1 MLNVFDYDHSLAFCS
16 LLDLLLVLL
25 FMQYPTWYLLSRSLN
40 GDLILLTHAF
50 TCIAHKIY
58 RLLHSTGLVL
68 KYTNTRIHLDTIQ
81 FDTYCTKFV
90 SMHARTQP

>member
-1 MLNVFDYDHSLAFCS
+1 MANEGGDSPEGGDR
-16 LLDLLLVLL
+16 LLLLIAQNAAAQPERA
-25 FMQYPTWYLLSRSLN
+25 MSRWLI

-50 TCIAHKIY
+50 TCTAHKIY

-81 FDTYCTKFV
+81 SDTYCTRFV